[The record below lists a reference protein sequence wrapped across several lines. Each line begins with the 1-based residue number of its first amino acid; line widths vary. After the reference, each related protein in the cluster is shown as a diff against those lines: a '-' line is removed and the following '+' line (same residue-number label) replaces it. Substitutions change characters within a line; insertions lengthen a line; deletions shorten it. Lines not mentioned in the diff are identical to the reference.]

1 MPFLRSCTLL
11 VLAGWSGGPA
21 AAFPLSKL
29 DSHGDPLPS
38 GAVARLGT
46 VQLRGGCDA
55 IHFSA
60 DGQTLTGVDR
70 LRAYTWDSATGRL
83 LISGPLPSDGSPLA
97 ELSEDG
103 RTAVLAGR
111 DKVWLCDLPSAKR
124 MDVKPPQ
131 KFVRIGRV
139 TVSNDRRYILVADYI
154 GPDSKP
160 APGPFA
166 MTEPAQRLL
175 LWDTTAGTARTLV
188 ADEAEIAWLAFSP
201 DGKRAVSSCRVGTR
215 AWDTATGKKLWE
227 VRWYTDEQC
236 HFTPDGKFLVAAP
249 GGGQRAWHVWDVATG
264 KAAAG
269 LRPPTISYAWSFA
282 VSPDGARL
290 LIPTDTDYVLWDLRA
305 GEVRHRWPGAT
316 QGGRG
321 TFAPDGRSVVT
332 SDTILR
338 RWDLATG
345 KNLYADVAPLGHTAA
360 VRRLFFT
367 PDGRRLVSVGDD
379 GTARIWD
386 VAAARPLRTIPID
399 PAVEVWAMTPDGS
412 TLVGV
417 DERLTV
423 HRWPLTADGP
433 KSVADLRDAQ
443 KLNVGLRPRE
453 AHVLPDGTLALLAWP
468 KSPEYQLHRFS
479 FSFWD
484 PATGRLVRWGGDPG
498 NDYRGDYVRLSPDGR
513 LVAGSEAAF
522 DTRTGAKRGLPG
534 SPFGLGGTPV
544 FSPDG
549 RLLATAARETRIWEV
564 ATGRVL
570 IDLPGGSTDHAA
582 FSPDGRRLAVALPD
596 RLAVWDV
603 GLRKPVAEWPSTD
616 AALLAAA
623 GIGPLTFGPDG
634 RTLVTG
640 HTDGTILVWKI
651 PPPIPDGR
659 WSEAD
664 AAAAWD
670 ALADANPG
678 NAYPA
683 VWQLS
688 DYPAEVVPFLR
699 GKFALGPVAGPDEW
713 PKLIAALDSPRFAER
728 EAASKRVRE
737 LGRAAEGP
745 LRQALKHAPSPEQVA
760 RIEALLAALEPP
772 ARLTA
777 DDLRAIRA
785 VAVLEACGSLPARRL
800 LSEWAERGSPPRLA
814 DEASR
819 AAERLKVRP

>member
-1 MPFLRSCTLL
+1 MPLLRSCTLL
-11 VLAGWSGGPA
+11 LLAGWSGGPA
-21 AAFPLSKL
+21 AAFPFPKF
-29 DSHGDPLPS
+29 DGHGDPLPA

-46 VQLRGGCDA
+46 IRLRGGYDA

-60 DGQTLTGVDR
+60 DGRTLVG
-70 LRAYTWDSATGRL
+70 DSADHLIRVWDAQTGSLLDARPL
-83 LISGPLPSDGSPLA
+83 PTSDLRWWKRSTDGRMLVFVRGGDLTLIDLASGQPVGTHRPKLNGLISPM
-97 ELSEDG
+97 
-103 RTAVLAGR
+103 AV
-111 DKVWLCDLPSAKR
+111 
-124 MDVKPPQ
+124 
-131 KFVRIGRV
+131 
-139 TVSNDRRYILVADYI
+139 TNDRRWVLYS
-154 GPDSKP
+154 DSP
-160 APGPFA
+160 SLTGRNDFPGHL
-166 MTEPAQRLL
+166 M
-175 LWDTTAGTARTLV
+175 LWDTTTGEERVLVENESPMRAG
-188 ADEAEIAWLAFSP
+188 AFSP
-201 DGKRAVSSCRVGTR
+201 DGRRAVASGGGGIRV
-215 AWDTATGKKLWE
+215 WDTVTGRKLWE
-227 VRWYTDEQC
+227 VSGAEPGPIC
-236 HFTPDGKFLVAAP
+236 FSPDGKYVIAAP
-249 GGGQRAWHVWDVATG
+249 GIGQVNPNPWRVWAADTG
-264 KAAAG
+264 KPANHQQ
-269 LRPPTISYAWSFA
+269 LPTMGYAMSFA
-282 VSPDGARL
+282 VSPDGNQL
-290 LIPTDTDYVLWDLRA
+290 LIPTATDYILWDLKA
-305 GEVRHRWPGAT
+305 GEVRHRWPGAK
-316 QGGRG
+316 QRGRG

-367 PDGRRLVSVGDD
+367 PDGRRVVSVGDD
-379 GTARIWD
+379 GTARAWD
-386 VAAARPLRTIPID
+386 VATARPLRTVPID
-399 PAVEVWAMTPDGS
+399 PAIEVWAMTPDAS

-433 KSVADLRDAQ
+433 KTAADLRDAQ

-484 PATGRLVRWGGDPG
+484 TATGRLIRWGGDPG
-498 NDYRGDYVRLSPDGR
+498 NDYRGDYVRLSPDAR
-513 LVAGSEAAF
+513 LSASSEAAF

-549 RLLATAARETRIWEV
+549 RLLATATRETRIWEV
-564 ATGRVL
+564 ASGRVL

-582 FSPDGRRLAVALPD
+582 FSPDGRRLAVALPE

-603 GLRKPVAEWPSTD
+603 GLRKLVAEWPVSEP
-616 AALLAAA
+616 AFSQP
-623 GIGPLTFGPDG
+623 GSGVGVGPVAFSPDG
-634 RTLVTG
+634 RSLVTG
-640 HTDGTILVWKI
+640 HLAGTILLWKV
-651 PPPIPDGR
+651 PPPVPDGR

-670 ALADANPG
+670 ALADSNPG

-699 GKFALGPVAGPDEW
+699 DKFTLTPVAGPDEW
-713 PKLIAALDSPRFAER
+713 PRLIAALDSPRFAER

-745 LRQALKHAPSPEQVA
+745 LRQALKRAPSPEQVA

-772 ARLTA
+772 ARLTG
-777 DDLRAIRA
+777 DDLRAVRA
-785 VAVLEACGSLPARRL
+785 VAVLEACGTPPARRL
-800 LSEWAERGSPPRLA
+800 LSEWAEHGSPPRLA
-814 DEASR
+814 DEASL